1 MNKFFVKMSNFT
13 KKDIL
18 EDVIFIV
25 LMDFGNLEMIASL
38 GMNTNILNLQPEMIL
53 TLMRR
58 IELLRKNY
66 LKLMRNMKIYK
77 FNLIN

>member
-1 MNKFFVKMSNFT
+1 MIYSENVKFYE